1 MLNIRKHSLSRFPIL
16 MKKLSFLM
24 ITITLITLTGCT
36 IKPQIQPWLQDT
48 WTIVTDTI
56 PYSWELNLAGLGP
69 DESLE
74 QTVSEDTLVIKK
86 TFEDH
91 SDHVFIDRQSWS
103 NYLDIQND
111 IIPGNIVRFAGTVK
125 ALDAAA
131 GNHYYQVATID
142 ELKIIWQPTQTEVEN
157 MIEKYG
163 YCETDNDCTGIYGQ
177 CPLSCQIA
185 INKKYQTTV
194 EKIITNFRNHQS
206 PQCTYKCM
214 EIKKV
219 SCDNYKCVAE

>member
-1 MLNIRKHSLSRFPIL
+1 
-16 MKKLSFLM
+16 MKKLSL
-24 ITITLITLTGCT
+24 LITLLTLLTFTWCSL
-36 IKPQIQPWLQDT
+36 KPQTQPTPQDT
-48 WTIVTDTI
+48 WTPLTDTI
-56 PYSWELNLAGLGP
+56 PYSWALIVAWVGP
-69 DESLE
+69 DESFE
-74 QTVSEDTLVIKK
+74 QTIAADTLALKQ

-103 NYLDIQND
+103 NYLDIQD
-111 IIPGNIVRFAGTVK
+111 DLVPWNIVNFVGAVK

-142 ELKIIWQPTQTEVEN
+142 ELTKIWTPSQADVEEL
-157 MIEKYG
+157 IQRYG
-163 YCETDNDCTGIYGQ
+163 FCETDNDCIGIYGQ
-177 CPLSCQIA
+177 CPLSCQLA

-194 EKIITNFRNHQS
+194 EKIITNFRNAQS

-219 SCDNYKCVAE
+219 RCSSESKCVVE

>member
-1 MLNIRKHSLSRFPIL
+1 
-16 MKKLSFLM
+16 MKKLSLLLLALFVF
-24 ITITLITLTGCT
+24 TGCT
-36 IKPQIQPWLQDT
+36 LTPQTQPWTTTT
-48 WTIVTDTI
+48 WTTLTDTM
-56 PYSWELNLAGLGP
+56 PYSWALIVAWVGP
-69 DESLE
+69 DESFE
-74 QTVSEDTLVIKK
+74 QTIAADTLALKK

-103 NYLDIQND
+103 NYLDIQD
-111 IIPGNIVRFAGTVK
+111 DLVPWNIVNFVGAVK

-142 ELKIIWQPTQTEVEN
+142 ELTKIWTPSQAEVEAL
-157 MIEKYG
+157 IQRYG
-163 YCETDNDCTGIYGQ
+163 FCETDNDCIGIYGQ
-177 CPLSCQIA
+177 CPLSCQLA

-194 EKIITNFRNHQS
+194 EKIITNFRNAQS

-219 SCDNYKCVAE
+219 GCNERSQCVVE